1 MPNGFAGGKMVKI
14 VNSQLGIITDSVNSF
29 FDNIFGRAQE
39 YENLLISSGGIAFL
53 RMIITG
59 MFLGFLISAVVMMY
73 NKRVLG
79 KAVRELVELG
89 AVGSEN
95 AVAMTSLACSSNAFI
110 RRSVLRGVNLRR
122 VIKVMPASDSECQ
135 DIKKITS
142 ESALVYIPE
151 QDLDAAC
158 RKFDK
163 SGTSIRSL
171 LLVIAIS
178 LAIYIVVMFF
188 IPLALSLIN
197 GVVGNFG
204 K

>member
-1 MPNGFAGGKMVKI
+1 MVKI

-89 AVGSEN
+89 AVGS
-95 AVAMTSLACSSNAFI
+95 APAQPGKAASFVFSATFLTVSCGPFSSPPSSCIFSPRLHVALH
-110 RRSVLRGVNLRR
+110 
-122 VIKVMPASDSECQ
+122 SDPGC
-135 DIKKITS
+135 
-142 ESALVYIPE
+142 
-151 QDLDAAC
+151 
-158 RKFDK
+158 
-163 SGTSIRSL
+163 
-171 LLVIAIS
+171 
-178 LAIYIVVMFF
+178 
-188 IPLALSLIN
+188 
-197 GVVGNFG
+197 
-204 K
+204 

>member
-1 MPNGFAGGKMVKI
+1 MPNGLAGGKMVKI

-89 AVGSEN
+89 AVGREN

-122 VIKVMPASDSECQ
+122 VIKVMPALDPECQ
-135 DIKKITS
+135 DLKKITA

-171 LLVIAIS
+171 LLVIAVS
-178 LAIYIVVMFF
+178 FAIYIAVMFF